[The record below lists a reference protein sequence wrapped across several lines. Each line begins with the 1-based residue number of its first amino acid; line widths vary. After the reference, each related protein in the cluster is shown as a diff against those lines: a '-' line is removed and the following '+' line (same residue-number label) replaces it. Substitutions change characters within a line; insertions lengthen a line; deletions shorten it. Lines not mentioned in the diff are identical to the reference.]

1 MGIIIITMKTFAL
14 ACLVASTLAMS
25 EIESAFLG
33 YITEFGKSYSNMAEY
48 EHRLSNFAQKHS
60 VIRAHN
66 AENTDYKLG
75 HNKMSDWTEEE
86 YASILTYK
94 PNMVDT
100 VAAVEASPMGYSPV
114 DWRSTSCLSPVQD
127 QGQCGSCWAFS
138 SVASMENKYCA
149 QNGTLYKLSEQQL
162 VDCVNLCF
170 GCNGGNAALAFRY
183 WESHNAMSEAS
194 YAYTAKDGTCA
205 YNASSATP
213 VKAVSYTGV
222 TADSPDSM
230 KATLVNNIMSV
241 AIQANQLSFQLYSSG
256 VFTNTNCG
264 TQLDHATNVVGWGS
278 ESGMDYWIMRNS
290 WGATWGE
297 SGYMRL
303 EIVDGVGLCGIQ
315 MQPNFPVAN

>member
-1 MGIIIITMKTFAL
+1 MKTFAL
-14 ACLVASTLAMS
+14 ACIAASAFAMS

-48 EHRLSNFAQKHS
+48 EHRLANFAQKHS

-66 AENTDYKLG
+66 AENVDYKLG

-86 YASILTYK
+86 YKSVLTYK
-94 PNMVDT
+94 PNMVET
-100 VAAVEASPMGYSPV
+100 TAAFEASPLGYSPV
-114 DWRSTSCLSPVQD
+114 DWRQSDCLSPVQD

-183 WESHNAMSEAS
+183 WESHNAMSESS
-194 YAYTAKDGTCA
+194 YPYTAKDGTCS
-205 YNASSATP
+205 YDSSSATL

-230 KATLVNNIMSV
+230 KAALVNNIMSV

-264 TQLDHATNVVGWGS
+264 TQLDHATNVVGWGTEGS
-278 ESGMDYWIMRNS
+278 MDYWIMRNS
-290 WGATWGE
+290 WGSSWGE
-297 SGYMRL
+297 AGYMRL

>member
-1 MGIIIITMKTFAL
+1 
-14 ACLVASTLAMS
+14 MS
-25 EIESAFLG
+25 EIESAVLG

-48 EHRLSNFAQKHS
+48 EHRLANFAQKHS

-66 AENTDYKLG
+66 AENVDYKLG

-86 YASILTYK
+86 YKSVLTYK
-94 PNMVDT
+94 PNMVET
-100 VAAVEASPMGYSPV
+100 TAAFEASPLGYSPV
-114 DWRSTSCLSPVQD
+114 DWRQSSCLSPVQD

-183 WESHNAMSEAS
+183 WESHNAMSESS
-194 YAYTAKDGTCA
+194 YPYTAKDGTCA
-205 YNASSATP
+205 YSSSSATP

-230 KATLVNNIMSV
+230 KAALVNNIMSV

-264 TQLDHATNVVGWGS
+264 TQLDHATNVVGWGTEGS
-278 ESGMDYWIMRNS
+278 MDYWIMRNS
-290 WGATWGE
+290 WGSSWGE

-303 EIVDGVGLCGIQ
+303 EIVAGVGLCGIQ

>member
-1 MGIIIITMKTFAL
+1 
-14 ACLVASTLAMS
+14 MS

-48 EHRLSNFAQKHS
+48 EHRLANFAQKHS

-66 AENTDYKLG
+66 AENVDYKLG

-86 YASILTYK
+86 YKSVLTYK
-94 PNMVDT
+94 PNMVET
-100 VAAVEASPMGYSPV
+100 TAAFEASPLGYSPV
-114 DWRSTSCLSPVQD
+114 DWRQSSCLSPVQD

-183 WESHNAMSEAS
+183 WESHNAMSESS
-194 YAYTAKDGTCA
+194 YPYTAKDGTCA
-205 YNASSATP
+205 YSSSSATP

-230 KATLVNNIMSV
+230 KAALVNNIMSV

-264 TQLDHATNVVGWGS
+264 TQLDHATNVVGWGTEGS
-278 ESGMDYWIMRNS
+278 MDYWIMRNS
-290 WGATWGE
+290 WGSSWGE

-303 EIVDGVGLCGIQ
+303 EIVAGVGLCGIQ